1 MDRWLVR
8 PVVVAVALAI
18 ALSTVPAAAKTVG
31 ITASPNPARVGERV
45 RHDVEVGAV
54 ARLEVWV
61 SARGFDRPLPGT
73 LPTGA
78 WSYECCPSQTA
89 GTPAW
94 HYRSSTFAPRG
105 AYHFGAVASAPGNF
119 LSTAF
124 LAGAFE
130 GVWIRIR

>member
-8 PVVVAVALAI
+8 PVVVVIAVAI
-18 ALSTVPAAAKTVG
+18 ALSAMPAAAKTVG
-31 ITASPNPARVGERV
+31 ITASPNPARVGDRV
-45 RHDVEVGAV
+45 RHDIEVGTV
-54 ARLEVWV
+54 GRLEIWV
-61 SARGFDRPLPGT
+61 SARGFGRPGPGT

-78 WSYECCPSQTA
+78 WTYECCPSQTA

-105 AYHFGAVASAPGNF
+105 VYRFGAMAVAPGSF

-124 LAGAFE
+124 VAGVFA

>member
-8 PVVVAVALAI
+8 PVVVVIAVAI
-18 ALSTVPAAAKTVG
+18 ALSAVPAAAKTVG
-31 ITASPNPARVGERV
+31 ITASPNPAPVGDRV
-45 RHDVEVGAV
+45 RHDIEVGTV
-54 ARLEVWV
+54 GRLEIWV
-61 SARGFDRPLPGT
+61 SARGFGRPGPGT

-78 WSYECCPSQTA
+78 WTYECCPSQTA

-105 AYHFGAVASAPGNF
+105 VYRFGAMAVAPGSF

-124 LAGAFE
+124 VAGVFA